1 MFQESSLSVL
11 SPTSSSA
18 IRVASARGSWLTDH
32 TGRDYLD
39 FVQGNAVN
47 TLGHAPEAIHLSLKD
62 QARRLLYCDPRF
74 YNEPML
80 ELAQRLTKLAGL
92 ARISF
97 SGSAGEAN
105 ENAIRLAR
113 QWGAT
118 RKAGQIISTRLS
130 FPGRSEADS
139 LQGQP
144 GVIKVPYNDLAAV
157 ENAINAQTIAVLV
170 EPIDGESGLSLP
182 APFYLRGLRRLTQD
196 HGILLIV
203 DETRSGIARTGK
215 LFAFQDDEILPDILT
230 LSRGLGAGL
239 PLAATLVRKEFGS
252 DLGGSGLHGGGHSL
266 SMSAALAVLDTV
278 SQAGFLE
285 EVRATG
291 RHLQKGLQRLA
302 CYHHLGQVRGRGL
315 LCAIQIPDGLAQ
327 SLAAAALAEG
337 LIIDAPR
344 ADWLRLMP
352 ALNVSYAEVDE
363 MLVRLACA
371 LNRRPST

>member
-1 MFQESSLSVL
+1 MFQESSLCVL
-11 SPTSSSA
+11 SPSSRPA

-47 TLGHAPEAIHLSLKD
+47 TLGHAPEAIHHSLKE

-74 YNEPML
+74 YNQPML
-80 ELAQRLTKLAGL
+80 ELAHRLARLSGL

-113 QWGAT
+113 QWGKT
-118 RKAGQIISTRLS
+118 RNAGQIISTRLS
-130 FPGRSEADS
+130 FPGRSEAES
-139 LQGQP
+139 TQNQP

-157 ENAINAQTIAVLV
+157 ENAIVRQTVAVLV
-170 EPIDGESGLSLP
+170 EPIDSESGLSLP
-182 APFYLRGLRRLTQD
+182 SPFYLRGLRRLTQD

-215 LFAFQDDEILPDILT
+215 LFAFQDDDIVPDILT
-230 LSRGLGAGL
+230 VSRGLGAGL
-239 PLAATLVRKEFGS
+239 PLAATLVRREYSSALENSG
-252 DLGGSGLHGGGHSL
+252 LCGGSHSL

-278 SQAGFLE
+278 SEPRFLE
-285 EVRATG
+285 EVRTTG
-291 RHLQKGLQRLA
+291 QYLQKGLARLA
-302 CYHHLGQVRGRGL
+302 RYHRLGQVRGRGL
-315 LCAIQIPDGLAQ
+315 LCAIQIPDGSAQLLA
-327 SLAAAALAEG
+327 SAAQEEG

-352 ALNVSYAEVDE
+352 ALNVSLAEVDE
-363 MLVRLACA
+363 MLVRLAYA
-371 LNRRPST
+371 LNRRAGS